1 MKIVLDTNVLVSG
14 LLTPFGANGEIVRLV
29 SAGVLIVQYDSRIL
43 LEYQD
48 VLSRPKFQFDI
59 QNVDA
64 FLAYIK
70 QNGQI
75 VSGAPLKKRLPD
87 LDDEPFL
94 EIAIASRAACLITG
108 NKKHFPKE
116 SRQNIKIFSSS
127 EFIEFYRKHNEGTEQ
142 THPR

>member
-14 LLTPFGANGEIVRLV
+14 LLTPFGANGGIVRLV
-29 SAGVLIVQYDSRIL
+29 SAGILIVQYDSRIL
-43 LEYQD
+43 MEYQD
-48 VLSRPKFQFDI
+48 VLSRPKFQFDTQI
-59 QNVDA
+59 VDA

-75 VSGAPLKKRLPD
+75 VFGTPLKKRLPD
-87 LDDEPFL
+87 PDDEPFL

-116 SRQNIKIFSSS
+116 SRQNTRIVTSS
-127 EFIEFYRKHNEGTEQ
+127 EFIEFYRKYDEGTEQ
-142 THPR
+142 KKD